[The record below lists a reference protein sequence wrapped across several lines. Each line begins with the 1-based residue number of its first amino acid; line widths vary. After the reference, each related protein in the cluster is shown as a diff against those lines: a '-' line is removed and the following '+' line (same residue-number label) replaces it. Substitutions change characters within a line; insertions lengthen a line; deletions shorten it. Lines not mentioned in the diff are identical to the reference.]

1 MLLSKTL
8 KVKKCCNITAKCEK
22 EWDGKFDFVI
32 EVKASMTVCSVLI
45 TESAIDMPV
54 YMPEI
59 LSVVSAYECQS
70 VVSCWVYIM
79 HNNHFYFTVVHERCF
94 VTFMV
99 TSELYMILTC
109 YLLRNMRWES
119 TWQHRGSVT
128 SNQIPASGCE
138 SDVICNGSLFLH
150 QT

>member
-128 SNQIPASGCE
+128 SNQIPTSGCE